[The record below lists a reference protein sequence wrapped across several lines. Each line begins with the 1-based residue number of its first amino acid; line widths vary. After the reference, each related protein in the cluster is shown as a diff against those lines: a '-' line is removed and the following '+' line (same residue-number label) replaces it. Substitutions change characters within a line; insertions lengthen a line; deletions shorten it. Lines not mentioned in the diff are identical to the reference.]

1 VLNYLKH
8 ETRKV
13 NFLEP
18 NGLDQMDTVKGALFW
33 PVVTLFQ
40 YVRFTL
46 GCVICFLPVLY
57 ARPREFFD
65 LFVTLARLPLGR
77 YVFSGVVSFFA
88 PYSSS
93 VGPFVKDLSSQG
105 CVVQIQDWPW
115 MRNPFSSVH
124 AIALANL
131 GEQVG
136 GILMVCLLQRRRDLR
151 AIPTRVDTV
160 YAKKARGLIE
170 GRSDAISLDFV
181 GEEKEIQVVGKM
193 FDSAGQLVAT
203 TTVYWTVRRIIDKK
217 SQ

>member
-1 VLNYLKH
+1 L
-8 ETRKV
+8 
-13 NFLEP
+13 
-18 NGLDQMDTVKGALFW
+18 
-33 PVVTLFQ
+33 
-40 YVRFTL
+40 
-46 GCVICFLPVLY
+46 LPLLY
-57 ARPREFFD
+57 TRPRGFFD
-65 LFVTLARLPLGR
+65 LYDLLARLPLGK

-93 VGPFVKDLSSQG
+93 VSPFVKDLSSQG
-105 CVVQIQDWPW
+105 CVVQIHDWPW
-115 MRNPFSSVH
+115 LRNPFSSLH

-136 GILMVCLLQRRRDLR
+136 GILMVCQLQRRRDLR

-170 GRSDAISLDFV
+170 GRSEAINLDFA
-181 GEEKEIQVVGKM
+181 GEEKEVQVVGQM

-203 TTVYWTVRRIIDKK
+203 TTVYWTVRRFNDKK